1 MAPSMSATIN
11 SPAVSAE
18 NAQYK
23 LWCIVEDDDAP
34 FLVRVPTD
42 AYIADLKVL
51 IQEQRKYGALQ
62 GVDAARL
69 ALWTVSHFQ

>member
-1 MAPSMSATIN
+1 MYATIN
-11 SPAVSAE
+11 PPTIGAA

-23 LWCIVEDDDAP
+23 FWCIVEDDDAP